1 MPPDSPGKYFM
12 ARIRGRDVAA
22 ISSQMEP
29 EHADLEH
36 VHPGR
41 QRG

>member
-22 ISSQMEP
+22 ISSQHGAGSTP
-29 EHADLEH
+29 SWNTYI
-36 VHPGR
+36 
-41 QRG
+41 